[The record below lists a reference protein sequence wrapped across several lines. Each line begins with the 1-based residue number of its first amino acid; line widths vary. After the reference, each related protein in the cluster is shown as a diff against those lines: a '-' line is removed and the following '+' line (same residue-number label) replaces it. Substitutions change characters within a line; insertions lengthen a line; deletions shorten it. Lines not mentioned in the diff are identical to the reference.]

1 MTELTD
7 ERVKEIAKSVAHDNN
22 VDLSDVKTSRTVDST
37 GASAIEVKLVLTSG
51 STSAVVGM
59 SSALTISRLIRALA
73 DAGEE
78 RLPIVRYDEEPSA
91 TTGS

>member
-1 MTELTD
+1 
-7 ERVKEIAKSVAHDNN
+7 
-22 VDLSDVKTSRTVDST
+22 
-37 GASAIEVKLVLTSG
+37 VLTSG